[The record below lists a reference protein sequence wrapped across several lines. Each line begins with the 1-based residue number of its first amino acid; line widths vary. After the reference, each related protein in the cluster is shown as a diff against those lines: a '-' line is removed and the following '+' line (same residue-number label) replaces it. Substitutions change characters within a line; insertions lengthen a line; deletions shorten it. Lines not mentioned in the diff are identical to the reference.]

1 LYTKMA
7 EEKKQD
13 QKKQEK
19 KVEQTK
25 KKVEKPIKEDLH
37 ESLVRIYSYDIP
49 GSKQLYPGL
58 TRIKGV
64 SWTISN
70 AVCLISKL
78 PRNKRIS
85 ELSKDEI
92 KQIETL
98 LDNLSIPDFLKNRRA
113 DPTTGKTDHII
124 GTDLDIARDFDIK
137 RLKKMKSYVGVRHSL
152 GQPVRG
158 QRTRSHFRKN
168 KIAAIGA
175 KKPVKPGMP
184 APSPAQGGNKK

>member
-1 LYTKMA
+1 MA
-7 EEKKQD
+7 EEKKQE

-19 KVEQTK
+19 KLEQTK
-25 KKVEKPIKEDLH
+25 KKAEKPVKEDLH
-37 ESLVRIYSYDIP
+37 ESLIRIYSYDIP

-70 AVCLISKL
+70 AICLISKI

-98 LDNLSIPDFLKNRRA
+98 LDNINIPDFLKNRRA

-124 GTDLDIARDFDIK
+124 GTDLDITKDFDIK

-168 KIAAIGA
+168 KIAAVGA
-175 KKPVKPGMP
+175 KKPTKPGVP
-184 APSPAQGGNKK
+184 APAPVKK